1 MTRYRRT
8 VRTHEYVISSKF
20 HAFPINQRKE
30 VEFSINPLVE
40 LFEGT
45 EQELEQGDPD
55 SSQELDNL
63 VC

>member
-1 MTRYRRT
+1 MC
-8 VRTHEYVISSKF
+8 VISSKF
-20 HAFPINQRKE
+20 HVFPINQPKE
-30 VEFSINPLVE
+30 VGFSINPLVE

>member
-1 MTRYRRT
+1 M
-8 VRTHEYVISSKF
+8 YVISSKF
-20 HAFPINQRKE
+20 QLKE

-40 LFEGT
+40 LSEGT
-45 EQELEQGDPD
+45 EQELEQGDPA

>member
-1 MTRYRRT
+1 M
-8 VRTHEYVISSKF
+8 YVISSKF
-20 HAFPINQRKE
+20 QRKE

-40 LFEGT
+40 FSEGT
-45 EQELEQGDPD
+45 EQELEQGYPD

>member
-20 HAFPINQRKE
+20 HALPINQRKE